1 MRGDR
6 ATRVGPASVAQ
17 NPRYLAVGPDERDL
31 HAPGRNDAA
40 TAVADASHPCAE
52 RTLHS
57 KRDAGAVHEYD
68 DILHWRAFCRTGER
82 NADCLMSDLLACDR
96 STERR
101 LRPPT
106 RGRATMGCR
115 LSSRRLKGKL
125 PLAMELIG
133 DRYRNSWGAPEV
145 LRRECGA
152 RFTRIRSRG
161 TLGRRERPRDGCHFS
176 GDGVRFL
183 QAGGTPRVWRT
194 KSLISRLQADA

>member
-1 MRGDR
+1 
-6 ATRVGPASVAQ
+6 
-17 NPRYLAVGPDERDL
+17 
-31 HAPGRNDAA
+31 
-40 TAVADASHPCAE
+40 
-52 RTLHS
+52 
-57 KRDAGAVHEYD
+57 
-68 DILHWRAFCRTGER
+68 
-82 NADCLMSDLLACDR
+82 
-96 STERR
+96 
-101 LRPPT
+101 
-106 RGRATMGCR
+106 MGCR